1 MAPGESSGLSCKNSF
16 LEGGIEK
23 VMRKKKLYSRVIT
36 LANFCERYLKIS
48 PDSEDEMIRIFVEY
62 SSGKRKIEKSVKIEG
77 HAKGGGAFATTR
89 AEFERIDKKLLN
101 PEWIKKNIAVS
112 KWSRASVTAAILG
125 FQRLQ
130 CNRLLV
136 LHFLA
141 FDDEVRKP
149 TIEDAPN
156 DKNFI
161 PGGRTKN
168 LITES
173 TDNGVSEVVIK
184 PISAA
189 NRIKKVDYI
198 GHINY
203 NL

>member
-1 MAPGESSGLSCKNSF
+1 
-16 LEGGIEK
+16 
-23 VMRKKKLYSRVIT
+23 MRKKKFYSRVIT
-36 LANFCERYLKIS
+36 LANFCKRYLKIS
-48 PDSEDEMIRIFVEY
+48 PLTDDEMLRVFVEFTN
-62 SSGKRKIEKSVKIEG
+62 GKRKIEKSVKIEG
-77 HAKGGGAFATTR
+77 RAKSGGAFATTR
-89 AEFERIDKKLLN
+89 AEFERISKELFN
-101 PEWIKKNIAVS
+101 PEWIKKNRAVS
-112 KWSRASVTAAILG
+112 KWSKASVIAAMLG

-136 LHFLA
+136 LHFWA

-161 PGGRTKN
+161 PGGKTKN

-173 TDNGVSEVVIK
+173 TSEGVSEVVIK
-184 PISAA
+184 SISAIS
-189 NRIKKVDYI
+189 RIKKVDYI

>member
-1 MAPGESSGLSCKNSF
+1 
-16 LEGGIEK
+16 
-23 VMRKKKLYSRVIT
+23 MRKKKLYSRVIT
-36 LANFCERYLKIS
+36 LSNFCERYLGIVCNS
-48 PDSEDEMIRIFVEY
+48 DDEMIRVFVEY
-62 SSGKRKIEKSVKIEG
+62 NSRKRKIEKGIKIEG
-77 HAKGGGAFATTR
+77 RAKGKGSFATTR
-89 AEFERIDKKLLN
+89 AEFERINKKLLD
-101 PEWIKKNIAVS
+101 PEWIKGNIPVL

-136 LHFLA
+136 LHFWA
-141 FDDEVRKP
+141 FDDEVKKP
-149 TIEDAPN
+149 TIEDAPH

-173 TDNGVSEVVIK
+173 TDDGVVEVVIK
-184 PISAA
+184 PILAT
-189 NRIKKVDYI
+189 RIKKVDYI